1 MSGVELAIMPS
12 YEEYQ
17 KGRYIEY
24 IESLGANIDFNNDK
38 WICDKKKR
46 NGKILCYYSFIT

>member
-17 KGRYIEY
+17 KGRDSIKDEKDWNPEEE
-24 IESLGANIDFNNDK
+24 I
-38 WICDKKKR
+38 KR
-46 NGKILCYYSFIT
+46 HFKLKR